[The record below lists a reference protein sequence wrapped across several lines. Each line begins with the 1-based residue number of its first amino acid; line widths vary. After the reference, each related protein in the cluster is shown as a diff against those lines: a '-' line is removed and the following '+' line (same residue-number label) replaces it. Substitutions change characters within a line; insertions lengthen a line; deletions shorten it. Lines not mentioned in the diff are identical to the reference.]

1 MTVSEHARL
10 ATVEKHVR
18 AENARD
24 RDMDAVM
31 GTFSDSDQASVVYNG
46 IPTTGHAKIRRSYE
60 IRLNALPD
68 FRFEVTHRHFSS
80 DSLIA
85 EHVLHCTN
93 KQEQP
98 VEVPMCIVYCFN
110 EAGKLSEERVYI
122 DEARMMP

>member
-1 MTVSEHARL
+1 MAVSEQARL
-10 ATVEKHVR
+10 ATVEEHVR
-18 AENARD
+18 GENA

-31 GTFSDSDQASVVYNG
+31 GTFGASDHVSVLYNG

-68 FRFEVTHRHFSS
+68 FRFEVKQRHFSA

-85 EHVLHCTN
+85 EHVLHFTN
-93 KQEQP
+93 KKGQP
-98 VEVPMCIVYCFN
+98 VEVPMCIVYCFD

-122 DEARMMP
+122 DEARMAP

>member
-1 MTVSEHARL
+1 MTAAEQTRL
-10 ATVEKHVR
+10 ATVEEHVR
-18 AENARD
+18 GENA

-31 GTFSDSDQASVVYNG
+31 GTFSDSDHVSVLYNG
-46 IPTTGHAKIRRSYE
+46 IPTTGHRKIRRSYE

-68 FRFEVTHRHFSS
+68 FRFEVKQRHFST

-85 EHVLHCTN
+85 EHVLHFTS
-93 KQEQP
+93 KTGQA
-98 VEVPMCIVYCFN
+98 VAVPMCIVYCFD

>member
-1 MTVSEHARL
+1 MAVSEHARL
-10 ATVEKHVR
+10 ATVEEHVR
-18 AENARD
+18 GENARD
-24 RDMDAVM
+24 LEAVM

-46 IPTTGHAKIRRSYE
+46 IATKGHARIRRSYE

-68 FRFEVTHRHFSS
+68 FRFEVRQRHFSA

-85 EHVLHCTN
+85 EHVLHFTD
-93 KQEQP
+93 KKGQS
-98 VEVPMCIVYCFN
+98 VEVPMCIVYCFD